1 MINLNKLIV
10 AGLFILIIIF
20 LFHTHIKESFVQEND
35 GMNEILSN
43 EYSSLQRKR
52 NNGSSH
58 LTKQLL
64 HTVSS
69 HLQNMHIEKTIDL
82 IKKTS
87 YVSDGDD
94 GKGQVSFSS
103 SNDKQ
108 KKAKEEINHL
118 RDLNDA
124 VQQSIKYHDSMP
136 TQKNILKAMFGNN

>member
-1 MINLNKLIV
+1 MINLNKLII
-10 AGLFILIIIF
+10 AGTFILLIIF
-20 LFHTHIKESFVQEND
+20 LFHTHIKEGFVQEND
-35 GMNEILSN
+35 GMQEILSN

-52 NNGSSH
+52 NNGSSE
-58 LTKQLL
+58 LTKKLL

-87 YVSDGDD
+87 YISNNENGDGNVD
-94 GKGQVSFSS
+94 FSS

-108 KKAKEEINHL
+108 TKAKEEIKHL
-118 RDLNDA
+118 RELNEA

>member
-10 AGLFILIIIF
+10 AGLFILLIIF
-20 LFHTHIKESFVQEND
+20 LFHTHIKETFVQEND

-87 YVSDGDD
+87 YVNDGED

-103 SNDKQ
+103 SNEKQ
-108 KKAKEEINHL
+108 RKAKEEINHI
-118 RDLNDA
+118 RELNDA

-136 TQKNILKAMFGNN
+136 THKNILKAMFG

>member
-10 AGLFILIIIF
+10 AGTFILIIIF
-20 LFHTHIKESFVQEND
+20 LFHSHIKEGFVQEND
-35 GMNEILSN
+35 GMQEILSN

-52 NNGSSH
+52 NNGSSD
-58 LTKQLL
+58 LTKKLL

-87 YVSDGDD
+87 YVSDNED
-94 GKGQVSFSS
+94 GKGNVNFSA

-108 KKAKEEINHL
+108 TKAKEEIKHL
-118 RDLNDA
+118 RELNEA

-136 TQKNILKAMFGNN
+136 TQNNILKAMFG

>member
-10 AGLFILIIIF
+10 AGTFILIIIF
-20 LFHTHIKESFVQEND
+20 LFHSHIKEGFVQEND
-35 GMNEILSN
+35 GMQEILSN

-52 NNGSSH
+52 NNGSSD
-58 LTKQLL
+58 LTKKLL

-87 YVSDGDD
+87 YVSDSED
-94 GKGQVSFSS
+94 GKGNVNFSA

-108 KKAKEEINHL
+108 TKAKEEIKHL
-118 RDLNDA
+118 RELNEA

-136 TQKNILKAMFGNN
+136 TQNNILKAMFGN

>member
-10 AGLFILIIIF
+10 AGTFILIIIF
-20 LFHTHIKESFVQEND
+20 LFHSHIKEGFVQEND
-35 GMNEILSN
+35 GMQEILSN

-52 NNGSSH
+52 NNGSSD
-58 LTKQLL
+58 LTKKLL

-87 YVSDGDD
+87 YVSDSED
-94 GKGQVSFSS
+94 GKGNVNFSA

-108 KKAKEEINHL
+108 TKAKEEIKHL
-118 RDLNDA
+118 RELNEA

-136 TQKNILKAMFGNN
+136 TQNNILKAMFG

>member
-10 AGLFILIIIF
+10 AGTFILLIIF
-20 LFHTHIKESFVQEND
+20 LFHTHIKEGFVQEND
-35 GMNEILSN
+35 GMQEILSN

-52 NNGSSH
+52 NNGSSD

-87 YVSDGDD
+87 YVNDGED
-94 GKGQVSFSS
+94 GEGKVSFSS

-108 KKAKEEINHL
+108 TKAKEEIKHL

-136 TQKNILKAMFGNN
+136 TRTNLLKAMFG